1 MMANIGM
8 KIAQAMKAQKK
19 NAPAGEQR
27 EEELKEEEGRDPLP
41 PKCHFQ
47 HVG

>member
-27 EEELKEEEGRDPLP
+27 EEELKEAEGRDPLP
-41 PKCHFQ
+41 PESHFQ